1 MNSKPDSIATW
12 RCPVLFIHGDDDR
25 NVPFQQTTDLVEK
38 LRANGANGIR
48 DIEGKVAREAMSE
61 CGQRASFNGADGESS
76 DIHGQT
82 DSFKWD
88 GAHESTLLG
97 V

>member
-1 MNSKPDSIATW
+1 VGDVVLVLDADNRHDLFACSISATATS
-12 RCPVLFIHGDDDR
+12 DER

-38 LRANGANGIR
+38 LLANGANGIR

-61 CGQRASFNGADGESS
+61 CGQRASFKA
-76 DIHGQT
+76 
-82 DSFKWD
+82 F
-88 GAHESTLLG
+88 G